1 MGKVRAFDV
10 AFLGCSYKPS
20 MQLLWRVVYFIG
32 RPYCVHGHL
41 KNKKKKKKE
50 KFVRVSSKYIHGNSD
65 HEAMPGKNHIHISLN
80 IISELEAIARVVLEI
95 YVCPLVSYLL
105 YSL

>member
-41 KNKKKKKKE
+41 KKKKKKKKE
-50 KFVRVSSKYIHGNSD
+50 RKIHESIF
-65 HEAMPGKNHIHISLN
+65 K
-80 IISELEAIARVVLEI
+80 I
-95 YVCPLVSYLL
+95 YTWKLRP
-105 YSL
+105 

>member
-32 RPYCVHGHL
+32 RPYCVHVHL
-41 KNKKKKKKE
+41 KKKKKK
-50 KFVRVSSKYIHGNSD
+50 KRKKNS
-65 HEAMPGKNHIHISLN
+65 
-80 IISELEAIARVVLEI
+80 
-95 YVCPLVSYLL
+95 
-105 YSL
+105 

>member
-20 MQLLWRVVYFIG
+20 MQLLWRVVCFIG

-41 KNKKKKKKE
+41 KKKEKKKKE
-50 KFVRVSSKYIHGNSD
+50 RKIHESIF
-65 HEAMPGKNHIHISLN
+65 K
-80 IISELEAIARVVLEI
+80 I
-95 YVCPLVSYLL
+95 YTWKLRP
-105 YSL
+105 